1 MNRTTYFNY
10 IEEKLNIN
18 AVRIEARG
26 KLNILDL
33 NQHSENFYNDFLN
46 KLYGWNL
53 ANLNELKQN
62 VEAIDLVD
70 EENRL
75 IVQVSATAT
84 KRKLDNSFSKKILL
98 IKKEKKKKF

>member
-46 KLYGWNL
+46 ANEFAYLSDIFSKLY
-53 ANLNELKQN
+53 
-62 VEAIDLVD
+62 
-70 EENRL
+70 
-75 IVQVSATAT
+75 S
-84 KRKLDNSFSKKILL
+84 NSSIIEKIS
-98 IKKEKKKKF
+98 